1 MKKILGFDVS
11 STTTAYCLLTVDN
24 GIIVSIDHGYIK
36 PSKSKNI
43 FERLSL
49 FSKQI
54 EDVID
59 KLNPTEIA
67 IEDIIQFMGRNSSA
81 NTIITLSL
89 FNRTVGLAAYK
100 KGFNPT
106 MYAVSTIRS
115 KIKINTTPKKEDIPS
130 LLEKRFNIN
139 FPYLYSKQT
148 KQKNGKIKPAK
159 IKQESYDLG
168 DAFAVSFC
176 HAIKTNELK

>member
-11 STTTAYCLLTVDN
+11 STTTAYCLLTVDS
-24 GIIVSIDHGYIK
+24 GKILSIDYGYIK
-36 PSKSKNI
+36 PIKSKNI
-43 FERLSL
+43 FERLSS
-49 FSKQI
+49 FEKEINSI
-54 EDVID
+54 IT

-100 KGFNPT
+100 NNFNPFL
-106 MYAVSTIRS
+106 YAVSTIRS
-115 KIKINTTPKKEDIPS
+115 KIKINTTPKKEEIPQ
-130 LLEKRFNIN
+130 LLETRFNIT
-139 FPYLYSKQT
+139 FPYLYSKQA
-148 KQKNGKIKPAK
+148 KLKNGKLKPIK

-168 DAFAVSFC
+168 DAFAVAFC